1 MEVIKRDGTSVDYD
15 ETKIMKAIQGAN
27 SEMTKEEDK
36 LSVDGIANLIEDFNK
51 ITTPLHRIEV
61 EEIQDIVEELLM
73 RYKKYKLAKAYII
86 YRYIHAEKRSGND
99 VISRVKTLIDGIN
112 TELNEENSNKN
123 SFINSVQRDYM
134 AGEVSKEIT
143 KELLP
148 EDIYRAWKEGL
159 IHFHDSDYFAQ
170 YMTNCCLIALDDML
184 ENSTVISDTLIET
197 PHAFSTACTI
207 ATQII
212 AQVASSQYGGQSI
225 SLAHLAP
232 YVDKSRQ
239 KFTEFIT
246 RVYGKMGEKEKELLD
261 ILMQYEISKGV
272 QTIQYQVQTLLTTN
286 GQAPFLTLF
295 MWINEV
301 PEGQTRDD
309 LALLIEEVL
318 KQRILGVK
326 NEKGIYVSPAFPKLI
341 YVTDE
346 NNIYPDR
353 KYWYLTELACKCTA
367 KRLVPDYI
375 SAKKMAEYKEGNV
388 FPVMGCVEGNE
399 IISYKY
405 HGKLFVES
413 FKRMWERLSED
424 FPIKHQFSEDNPNLY
439 MDLTDVEI
447 YDTEK
452 GFVNTQRIIRNKS
465 NDWVK
470 VHMSN
475 GRILLCTSV
484 HPFDTVN
491 RGRVLAKDLQTDII
505 RINHS
510 QVTGDA
516 QNNWNEDLAWAYGVL
531 LCDSSYAGTPMGTFA
546 INGEDDII
554 DHLVEVIENNYNIKC
569 EVREQHRGVKGNY
582 KEVVMPSRE
591 LRYDL
596 CRFFEGIA
604 KVDRHIPNILF
615 SMKESV
621 RLAFLAGMIDAD
633 GYINATSSLSKI
645 QISSTNK
652 ELALQQMALIQSLG
666 MPAYQY
672 ENHYSKKHADKIR
685 YRIEAVPS
693 DDIIDYLICNKKN
706 SLFKNNERC
715 RSVDSIKA
723 KAAIKYIEVIDNY
736 EDYSYDVTTESDHF
750 EVSGIYSHNCR
761 SNLSPWKDENGNY
774 KFYGRFNQGVVT
786 INLVDVACS
795 SNKDMEKFWQIFD
808 ERLELCHRAL
818 LCRHERLKGTTTK
831 VAPIL
836 WQYGAYARLGKDDVI
851 DELLYN
857 GYSTISL
864 GYAGLAECVYYMTGK
879 SHTSDEAKPFA
890 LSIMQH
896 MNDMCNKWKEEH
908 EHHLAFSLYGTP
920 LESTTYSFAKAL
932 RKRFGVIEGVT
943 DKDYITNSYHVK
955 VTEQIDAFSKLAI
968 EAEFQHLSTGGA
980 ISYIEVP
987 NMQNNI
993 EAIESVVQFMYE
1005 NVMYAELNTKSDY
1018 CQVCGYDG
1026 EIQIVED
1033 DNGKLIWECPN
1044 CKNRDQS
1051 KMNVARRSCGYIGTQ
1066 FWNQGRTQEIKE
1078 RVLHL

>member
-73 RYKKYKLAKAYII
+73 RYNKYKLAKAYII

-246 RVYGKMGEKEKELLD
+246 RVYGKMGEKEKELLN

-353 KYWYLTELACKCTA
+353 KYWYLTEIACKCTA

-388 FPVMGCVEGNE
+388 FPVMGC
-399 IISYKY
+399 
-405 HGKLFVES
+405 
-413 FKRMWERLSED
+413 
-424 FPIKHQFSEDNPNLY
+424 
-439 MDLTDVEI
+439 
-447 YDTEK
+447 
-452 GFVNTQRIIRNKS
+452 
-465 NDWVK
+465 
-470 VHMSN
+470 
-475 GRILLCTSV
+475 
-484 HPFDTVN
+484 
-491 RGRVLAKDLQTDII
+491 
-505 RINHS
+505 
-510 QVTGDA
+510 
-516 QNNWNEDLAWAYGVL
+516 
-531 LCDSSYAGTPMGTFA
+531 
-546 INGEDDII
+546 
-554 DHLVEVIENNYNIKC
+554 
-569 EVREQHRGVKGNY
+569 
-582 KEVVMPSRE
+582 
-591 LRYDL
+591 
-596 CRFFEGIA
+596 
-604 KVDRHIPNILF
+604 
-615 SMKESV
+615 
-621 RLAFLAGMIDAD
+621 
-633 GYINATSSLSKI
+633 
-645 QISSTNK
+645 
-652 ELALQQMALIQSLG
+652 
-666 MPAYQY
+666 
-672 ENHYSKKHADKIR
+672 
-685 YRIEAVPS
+685 
-693 DDIIDYLICNKKN
+693 
-706 SLFKNNERC
+706 
-715 RSVDSIKA
+715 
-723 KAAIKYIEVIDNY
+723 
-736 EDYSYDVTTESDHF
+736 
-750 EVSGIYSHNCR
+750 R

-774 KFYGRFNQGVVT
+774 KFYGRLT
-786 INLVDVACS
+786 A
-795 SNKDMEKFWQIFD
+795 
-808 ERLELCHRAL
+808 
-818 LCRHERLKGTTTK
+818 
-831 VAPIL
+831 
-836 WQYGAYARLGKDDVI
+836 
-851 DELLYN
+851 
-857 GYSTISL
+857 
-864 GYAGLAECVYYMTGK
+864 
-879 SHTSDEAKPFA
+879 
-890 LSIMQH
+890 
-896 MNDMCNKWKEEH
+896 
-908 EHHLAFSLYGTP
+908 
-920 LESTTYSFAKAL
+920 
-932 RKRFGVIEGVT
+932 
-943 DKDYITNSYHVK
+943 
-955 VTEQIDAFSKLAI
+955 
-968 EAEFQHLSTGGA
+968 
-980 ISYIEVP
+980 
-987 NMQNNI
+987 
-993 EAIESVVQFMYE
+993 
-1005 NVMYAELNTKSDY
+1005 
-1018 CQVCGYDG
+1018 
-1026 EIQIVED
+1026 
-1033 DNGKLIWECPN
+1033 
-1044 CKNRDQS
+1044 
-1051 KMNVARRSCGYIGTQ
+1051 
-1066 FWNQGRTQEIKE
+1066 
-1078 RVLHL
+1078 